1 MAMED
6 EERMEF
12 IMEHYRHPHNLGVID
27 NPTHEITEY
36 NPVCGDAV
44 KVSILIRENKVQD
57 IRFVGR
63 GCSISQAAAS
73 ILTDE
78 VKGKNMEELKKITEK
93 DHLDC
98 IGIRLGPSREKCALL
113 SFNALKK
120 ILVKYGGE

>member
-1 MAMED
+1 MTMED

-12 IMEHYRHPHNLGVID
+12 IMEHYRHPHNSGVIE
-27 NPTHEITEY
+27 NATGEITEY

-44 KVSILIRENKVQD
+44 KVSILIKDHRVQE

-78 VKGKNMEELKKITEK
+78 VRGKGIEELKKMTEK
-93 DHLDC
+93 EHLDS

>member
-1 MAMED
+1 MED

-12 IMEHYRHPHNLGVID
+12 IMDHYRHPHNFGTLE
-27 NPTHEITEY
+27 NPTEEITEY

-44 KVSILIRENKVQD
+44 KMSISIKDGKVQD

-78 VKGKNMEELKKITEK
+78 ARGKSIEELKHLTEK
-93 DHLDC
+93 EHLDS
-98 IGIRLGPSREKCALL
+98 IGITLGPSREKCAIL
-113 SFNALKK
+113 SFNALQKM
-120 ILVKYGGE
+120 LDKYGDE

>member
-1 MAMED
+1 MIMDD
-6 EERMEF
+6 EEQMEF
-12 IMEHYRHPHNLGVID
+12 IMEHYRHPHNSGVVE
-27 NPTHEITEY
+27 NPTDEITEY

-44 KVSILIRENKVQD
+44 KVSMLIKDNRVQE

-63 GCSISQAAAS
+63 GCSISQASAS

-78 VKGKNMEELKKITEK
+78 ARGKSIEELKKITEK
-93 DHLDC
+93 EHLDS
-98 IGIRLGPSREKCALL
+98 IGIKLGPSREKCALL

>member
-1 MAMED
+1 MILED

-12 IMEHYRHPHNLGVID
+12 IMDHYRHPHNFGTME
-27 NPTHEITEY
+27 NPTEEITEY

-44 KVSILIRENKVQD
+44 KVSILIKDNMVQD

-78 VKGKNMEELKKITEK
+78 VKGKSMEELRNMTEK
-93 DHLDC
+93 EHLDR
-98 IGIRLGPSREKCALL
+98 IGIRLGPSREKCAIL
-113 SFNALKK
+113 SFNALRKM
-120 ILVKYGGE
+120 LDNYGVE